1 MQLFYNKK
9 RRILTKKGR
18 FHLWWNLL
26 SKSSNA
32 SLFPRRSP
40 TGLGAATQRKA
51 GRLGHR
57 NKFL

>member
-9 RRILTKKGR
+9 KRILTKKGR

-40 TGLGAATQRKA
+40 TGLGAATQR
-51 GRLGHR
+51 
-57 NKFL
+57 